1 MRAATAIAARDR
13 RHQTLRGLGPAVAGD
28 HFARGL
34 AVQAAHQRFV
44 RVGTAREHIDDGLE
58 GERKIQALTRAV
70 ALACERPGAQRR
82 LWRSRSGQGH
92 GRLQRVRALQLGAP
106 TSLGKGFEQFACAP
120 WRDLSERVALRE
132 KIPQPF
138 DLVELEG
145 LELRKAHGPLRKSA
159 LRNRFLDD
167 AGHAVVARIGGN
179 FAKVVPMPLQGLPKP
194 ARSSHLHTVA
204 CP

>member
-132 KIPQPF
+132 KSPSPSIWSSS
-138 DLVELEG
+138 
-145 LELRKAHGPLRKSA
+145 KASSCEKPMAHSGKARCGIDSWMMRVTRWWRGSA
-159 LRNRFLDD
+159 AILQKLFQCRFR
-167 AGHAVVARIGGN
+167 AFQN
-179 FAKVVPMPLQGLPKP
+179 LQEAPI
-194 ARSSHLHTVA
+194 
-204 CP
+204 CIQ